1 MTTKDKA
8 REKLLN
14 SMRKTK
20 AVINDQPDSKQAHA
34 ETYAPAASKTA
45 KPKKATAKS
54 THIADQV
61 AALPTTA
68 PTLVSDPYQSHGRI
82 WPD

>member
-1 MTTKDKA
+1 MTTRDKT

-34 ETYAPAASKTA
+34 DTYAVPAPKPAKTA
-45 KPKKATAKS
+45 APASSEAAPKPKIPSSRPLLA
-54 THIADQV
+54 
-61 AALPTTA
+61 
-68 PTLVSDPYQSHGRI
+68 SDPYQSQGRI